1 MTMTPAEKAY
11 QDWVDEGDNRYGS
24 VHRKA
29 FEAGYKAGGM
39 IEPLGRFTEEEVQHL
54 RNVLEDSRDM
64 LRQEKYDVAEQE
76 NAIELLN
83 RKLLK
88 VAS

>member
-1 MTMTPAEKAY
+1 
-11 QDWVDEGDNRYGS
+11 
-24 VHRKA
+24 
-29 FEAGYKAGGM
+29 M
-39 IEPLGRFTEEEVQHL
+39 IKFTEEEVQHL

-83 RKLLK
+83 MKLLK

>member
-1 MTMTPAEKAY
+1 MTPAEKAY

>member
-1 MTMTPAEKAY
+1 MNEAEHAY
-11 QDWVDEGDNRYGS
+11 EQWVDVGDNRYGS

-83 RKLLK
+83 SKLEKELK
-88 VAS
+88 

>member
-1 MTMTPAEKAY
+1 MNWQPTEKAY

>member
-1 MTMTPAEKAY
+1 MTPAEKAY

-83 RKLLK
+83 MKLLK